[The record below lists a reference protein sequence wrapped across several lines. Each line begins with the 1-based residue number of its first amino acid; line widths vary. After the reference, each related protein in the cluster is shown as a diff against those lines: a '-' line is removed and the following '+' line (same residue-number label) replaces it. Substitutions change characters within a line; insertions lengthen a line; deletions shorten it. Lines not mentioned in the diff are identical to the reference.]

1 MRLFAAAIAIA
12 SAIVGGPAAAAVY
25 EWSGTCTLGC
35 SGTSIGFLAIA
46 DGASP
51 LNFDASQFISFQ
63 YTSSSGSFFL
73 DNTSPYLAAQG
84 GGWAGSG
91 TFLEQN
97 AYAPTDLNLP
107 LWQFYFNTAAD
118 PNLTLSPDAGYWQF
132 LSGSYG
138 WTCGDRSCST

>member
-1 MRLFAAAIAIA
+1 MKHIARWPAMIAAAPLWIFLGSVLGTSTATA
-12 SAIVGGPAAAAVY
+12 TVY

-35 SGTSIGFLAIA
+35 SGTSTGLLTLA

-51 LNFDASQFISFQ
+51 LSFDASQFVFFQ

-91 TFLEQN
+91 LLLEEN
-97 AYAPTDLNLP
+97 AYNPHLRPLP
-107 LWQFYFNTAAD
+107 MIRSGNSSSIQMPSRPSRSL
-118 PNLTLSPDAGYWQF
+118 PNRAHGNF
-132 LSGSYG
+132 
-138 WTCGDRSCST
+138 